1 VEVTVKQLGSL
12 QHGSFA
18 TKPDLYDKESG
29 VDMLLLIVLLSFKR
43 IIRYTGYTSWN
54 YIGVLSINSRCK
66 PLRTLQQ

>member
-1 VEVTVKQLGSL
+1 VEGTVTQLGFL

-43 IIRYTGYTSWN
+43 YTGYTSWN
-54 YIGVLSINSRCK
+54 YIGVLSISSRCK